1 MWFLFAVFVIVF
13 AASVLLDHE
22 YDDLDGYQQFM
33 YVLINI
39 ALYMVL
45 LLPILILVA
54 MVVFGISFGI
64 ISAKIA
70 PNSSY
75 SSVDV
80 HDKYI
85 YDSA

>member
-13 AASVLLDHE
+13 AASVLMDHE

-45 LLPILILVA
+45 LLSILILVA
-54 MVVFGISFGI
+54 MVVFGISFGV
-64 ISAKIA
+64 ISAKIVS
-70 PNSSY
+70 NSSC
-75 SSVDV
+75 SSADV
-80 HDKYI
+80 YDRHI
-85 YDSA
+85 YESA